1 MKIKK
6 IIYYILMFLPL
17 VISFIALPFLPEQ
30 IPAHYGF
37 DNQVTRWGSRYE
49 ALLYPITT
57 IFMGYFLLAM
67 AKWTAKQEESGK
79 NNEKILILAGI
90 LILILFNVMN
100 LYALYTDFN
109 KVENLSSVSLNI
121 YQLLFG
127 MLGVFMIVIGNIM
140 PKLRI
145 NSIIGLRTK
154 WSRKDEITW
163 KRSQRFGGISFIIE
177 GIVIILICFSTK
189 GISCFLY
196 VMGTIII
203 LLAIDTFYTYKIAKT
218 KRK

>member
-1 MKIKK
+1 MKVKK

-177 GIVIILICFSTK
+177 GIVIILICFSIK

-196 VMGTIII
+196 VIGTIII

>member
-1 MKIKK
+1 M
-6 IIYYILMFLPL
+6 
-17 VISFIALPFLPEQ
+17 
-30 IPAHYGF
+30 
-37 DNQVTRWGSRYE
+37 TRWGSRYE

-177 GIVIILICFSTK
+177 GIVIILICFSIK

-196 VMGTIII
+196 VMGSIII

>member
-1 MKIKK
+1 MKVKK

-37 DNQVTRWGSRYE
+37 DNQVTRWGSKYE

-57 IFMGYFLLAM
+57 IFMGYFLLTM
-67 AKWTAKQEESGK
+67 AKWVAKREESGK
-79 NNEKILILAGI
+79 NNEKILIIAGI
-90 LILILFNVMN
+90 LILILFNAMN

-127 MLGVFMIVIGNIM
+127 MLGVVMIVIGNIM

-163 KRSQRFGGISFIIE
+163 KRSQRFGGISFIIG
-177 GIVIILICFSTK
+177 GIVISIICFSIK